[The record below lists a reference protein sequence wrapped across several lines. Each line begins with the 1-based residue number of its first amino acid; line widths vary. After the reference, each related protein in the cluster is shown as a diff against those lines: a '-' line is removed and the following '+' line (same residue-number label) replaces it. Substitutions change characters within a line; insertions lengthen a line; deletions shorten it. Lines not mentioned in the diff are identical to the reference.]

1 MYISRHIE
9 NSILEA
15 SKSYPVIMVCGQRQ
29 VGKSTMLYHIREKSR
44 AYVTL
49 DDANARRLAKE
60 DAGLFFESFG
70 FPILIDEIQ
79 RVPELLLEIKK
90 IVDLRALNGERTA
103 GLFWLTGSQ
112 KFKMMKNVSDSL
124 AGRIAIFDMSGL
136 TGAEISG
143 VRYDEFDPDIS
154 MLKEKAYEKPDVHQ
168 VFEKIFT
175 GSMPKIITGEAERD
189 RYYMDYVNT
198 YLERDIKEL
207 SQVGKLDAFY
217 DFLVCMAA
225 RTAQEL
231 VYEDI
236 ARTVGVSSPTIKE
249 WVSIL
254 ERSGVIFILR
264 PYHTNINKR
273 LVKTPKI
280 YFLDTGIVAYLC
292 RWPDAMTLE
301 NGAMNGAFFETFV
314 VSEIVKN
321 RYNGGKAPDL
331 FYYRDVD
338 KLEVDLLI
346 LRGRDVYPVE
356 IKKNKMPDRPDKNFR
371 VLDKLGL
378 NIKTGLCICLSDEL
392 VPYSRA
398 CWLCPVTL
406 I

>member
-1 MYISRHIE
+1 MYINRHIE
-9 NSILEA
+9 KSILEA
-15 SKSYPVIMVCGQRQ
+15 SGSYPVIMVCGQRQ
-29 VGKSTMLYHIREKSR
+29 VGKSTMLYHIREDNR

-49 DDANARRLAKE
+49 DDANARRLARE
-60 DAGLFFESFG
+60 DAALFFETYG
-70 FPILIDEIQ
+70 FPVLIDEIQ
-79 RVPELLLEIKK
+79 RVPELLLEIKR
-90 IVDLRALNGERTA
+90 IVDQRTLEGEKTA

-112 KFKMMKNVSDSL
+112 KFKMMKDVSDSL
-124 AGRIAIFDMSGL
+124 AGRIAVFDMSGL

-143 VRYDEFDPDIS
+143 VQYDEFDLDFASLKKKTYERPDI
-154 MLKEKAYEKPDVHQ
+154 HQ
-168 VFEKIFT
+168 VFERIFT
-175 GSMPKIITGEAERD
+175 GSMPKIITGEAERE

-198 YLERDIKEL
+198 YLERDIKDL
-207 SQVGKLDAFY
+207 SRVGKLDAFY

-254 ERSGVIFILR
+254 ERSGVIFILH
-264 PYHTNINKR
+264 PYHNNINKR

-280 YFLDTGIVAYLC
+280 YFMDTGIAAYLC
-292 RWPDAMTLE
+292 RWPDAKTLE
-301 NGAMNGAFFETFV
+301 SGAMNGAFFETFV

-338 KLEVDLLI
+338 KMEVDLLF
-346 LRGRDVYPVE
+346 LKGRDAYPVE
-356 IKKNKMPDRPDKNFR
+356 IKKNKLPEKPDKNFKA
-371 VLDKLGL
+371 LDKLDL
-378 NIKTGLCICLSDEL
+378 NIRTGLCICLSDEF
-392 VPYSRA
+392 VPFSRD
-398 CWLCPVTL
+398 CWLCPVTM

>member
-1 MYISRHIE
+1 MYINRHIE
-9 NSILEA
+9 KSILEA
-15 SKSYPVIMVCGQRQ
+15 SGSYPVIMVCGQRQ
-29 VGKSTMLYHIREKSR
+29 VGKSTMLYHIREDNR

-49 DDANARRLAKE
+49 DDANARRLARE
-60 DAGLFFESFG
+60 DAALFFEAYG
-70 FPILIDEIQ
+70 FPVLIDEIQ
-79 RVPELLLEIKK
+79 RVPELLLEIKR
-90 IVDLRALNGERTA
+90 IVDQRTLEGEKTA

-112 KFKMMKNVSDSL
+112 KFKMMKDVSDSL
-124 AGRIAIFDMSGL
+124 AGRIAVFDMSGL

-143 VRYDEFDPDIS
+143 VQYDEFDPDFAS
-154 MLKEKAYEKPDVHQ
+154 LKKKTYERPDIHQ
-168 VFEKIFT
+168 VFERIFT
-175 GSMPKIITGEAERD
+175 GSMPKIITGEAERE

-198 YLERDIKEL
+198 YLERDIKDL

-236 ARTVGVSSPTIKE
+236 ARTVVVSSPTIKE

-254 ERSGVIFILR
+254 ERSGVIFILH
-264 PYHTNINKR
+264 PYHNNINKR

-280 YFLDTGIVAYLC
+280 YFMDTGIAAYLC
-292 RWPDAMTLE
+292 RWPDAKTLE
-301 NGAMNGAFFETFV
+301 SGAMNGAFFETFV

-338 KLEVDLLI
+338 KMEVDLLF
-346 LRGRDVYPVE
+346 LKGRDAYPVE
-356 IKKNKMPDRPDKNFR
+356 IKKNKLPEKPDKNFKA
-371 VLDKLGL
+371 LDKLDI
-378 NIKTGLCICLSDEL
+378 NIRTGLCICLSDEF
-392 VPYSRA
+392 VPYSRD
-398 CWLCPVTL
+398 CWLCPVTM

>member
-1 MYISRHIE
+1 
-9 NSILEA
+9 
-15 SKSYPVIMVCGQRQ
+15 
-29 VGKSTMLYHIREKSR
+29 
-44 AYVTL
+44 
-49 DDANARRLAKE
+49 
-60 DAGLFFESFG
+60 
-70 FPILIDEIQ
+70 
-79 RVPELLLEIKK
+79 
-90 IVDLRALNGERTA
+90 
-103 GLFWLTGSQ
+103 
-112 KFKMMKNVSDSL
+112 MMKNVSDSL
-124 AGRIAIFDMSGL
+124 AGRIAVFDMSGL

-143 VRYDEFDPDIS
+143 ERYDEFDPDIS
-154 MLKEKAYEKPDVHQ
+154 MLRKKAYEKPDVHQ

-236 ARTVGVSSPTIKE
+236 ARMVGVSSPTIKE

-264 PYHTNINKR
+264 PYHTSINKR
-273 LVKTPKI
+273 LVKTPKV
-280 YFLDTGIVAYLC
+280 YFLDTGIAAYLC
-292 RWPDAMTLE
+292 RWPDARTLE

-338 KLEVDLLI
+338 KAEVDLLI
-346 LRGRDVYPVE
+346 LRGKDAYPVE
-356 IKKNKMPDRPDKNFR
+356 IKKNKVPDRPDKNFR

-378 NIKTGLCICLSDEL
+378 NVKTGLCVCLSDEL
-392 VPYSRA
+392 VPYSRD